1 MSNAIDAAEVVL
13 VAIGAALLLSI
24 AWLWLRR
31 RWLSRAGGTFACS
44 LRRESS
50 TPGSRWVLGV
60 ARYRASELQW
70 FPSFSLSLWP
80 SQRFHRTQV
89 RAGEQRLASPA
100 EAELLLYDEQRI
112 LALEGPPGGVE
123 LAMAAGSL
131 TGLLSWLEAAPPG
144 MSYRMSP
151 ASPE

>member
-1 MSNAIDAAEVVL
+1 MGSVIDAAEAVL
-13 VAIGAALLLSI
+13 VTIGAALLLSV

-31 RWLSRAGGTFACS
+31 RWLSRTGGTFACS
-44 LRRESS
+44 LRREPS

-80 SQRFHRTQV
+80 SHRFHRTQV

-100 EAELLLYDEQRI
+100 EADLLYDEQRI
-112 LALEGPPGGVE
+112 LGLEGPPGGVE